1 MKSILITGS
10 SGMVGRSLVK
20 NLKNKYKIFTPSS
33 KELNLDNINK
43 IEKYLRKKKPTHIVH
58 LAGYIGGIGAN
69 TSEPVRFLQEN
80 ILIGINLIKTS
91 HKLKI
96 KNFLNMGSSC
106 IYPVN
111 QKKPNKEEKLLNG
124 KIEKTNESY
133 ALAKISCVK
142 MCEYISRN
150 SSMNYFSLI
159 PCNIY
164 GPFDKYNNTNS
175 HVIGSL
181 IKKIHE
187 AKYKNKKSVEI
198 WGNGKSKRELI
209 YVDDVA
215 NAIEKFLSKKILVR
229 NKKYWLNIG
238 TGTDFSI
245 TSIAK
250 KIAKEFNYKGKFF
263 YNKQKPNG
271 AKSKLL
277 DVRLSKIM
285 GFEAKVNLND
295 GLKKT
300 ADWYLKNYTKY

>member
-1 MKSILITGS
+1 M
-10 SGMVGRSLVK
+10 
-20 NLKNKYKIFTPSS
+20 
-33 KELNLDNINK
+33 
-43 IEKYLRKKKPTHIVH
+43 
-58 LAGYIGGIGAN
+58 
-69 TSEPVRFLQEN
+69 
-80 ILIGINLIKTS
+80 
-91 HKLKI
+91 
-96 KNFLNMGSSC
+96 
-106 IYPVN
+106 
-111 QKKPNKEEKLLNG
+111 NG

>member
-10 SGMVGRSLVK
+10 SGMVGKSLIK
-20 NLKNKYKIFTPSS
+20 SLKNKYKVFTPSS
-33 KELNLDNINK
+33 KELDLNNVDK
-43 IEKYLRKKKPTHIVH
+43 IEKYLRKKNPTHIVH

-69 TSEPVRFLQEN
+69 TNEPVRFLQDN
-80 ILIGINLIKTS
+80 ILIGVNLIKIS
-91 HKLKI
+91 YKLKI

-111 QKKPNKEEKLLNG
+111 QRKPNKEEKLLDG

-133 ALAKISCVK
+133 AIAKISCVK

-175 HVIGSL
+175 HVVGSL
-181 IKKIHE
+181 IKKIHD

-215 NAIEKFLSKKILVR
+215 NAIKKFLFKNKLVK

-238 TGTDFSI
+238 SGLDFSI

-250 KIAKEFNYKGKFF
+250 KIAKEFKYKGKFV
-263 YNKQKPNG
+263 YNHKKPNG

-277 DVRLSKIM
+277 DVSLSKTM
-285 GFEAKVNLND
+285 GFEAKVDLNN

-300 ADWYLKNYTKY
+300 VNWYLDNYKKI

>member
-1 MKSILITGS
+1 
-10 SGMVGRSLVK
+10 MVGRSLVK

-285 GFEAKVNLND
+285 GFEAKVNVND

>member
-1 MKSILITGS
+1 
-10 SGMVGRSLVK
+10 MVGRSLVK